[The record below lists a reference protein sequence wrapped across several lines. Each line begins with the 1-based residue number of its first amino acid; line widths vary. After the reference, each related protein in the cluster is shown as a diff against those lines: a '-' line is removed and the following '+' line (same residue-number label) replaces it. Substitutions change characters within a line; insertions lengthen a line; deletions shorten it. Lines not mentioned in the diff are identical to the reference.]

1 MKRSVYPE
9 PPRAGCAACS
19 MVGVRRARRSRRAAG
34 GAPYSVGMPYRSKN
48 TIVDLIDLTLHT
60 QLERRDKKT
69 EK

>member
-9 PPRAGCAACS
+9 PA
-19 MVGVRRARRSRRAAG
+19 RRLRRMFDVAFGGRSRRAAG

-60 QLERRDKKT
+60 QLERRDKK
-69 EK
+69 K